1 MIFDSHMHSK
11 FSFDSKMDFS
21 HILEKKKDLNIG
33 IILTDHVD
41 LNLSFV
47 PKINMT
53 KLIEETKTF
62 KNDSFLIGLEIGLF
76 LENPDIIL
84 DFVNEETKDLD
95 FILGSIH
102 TINGADL
109 YYSLKEDNRSKHTI
123 YEEYLNTILENIKT
137 FDFFDSLSHIDYIC
151 RYANFHDNELYL
163 DEFKELF
170 TKIFQILIE
179 KNKVIELNTNRLEN
193 KKSFDALVDIYSY
206 YKELGGKYIT
216 VGSDAHVKSQI
227 GRNFD
232 LLNDFITRTGLKIVY
247 FKNRTMII

>member
-33 IILTDHVD
+33 IILTDHID

-47 PKINMT
+47 PKINMAN
-53 KLIEETKTF
+53 LINEAKNF
-62 KNDSFLIGLEIGLF
+62 KDNSFLIGLEIGLF
-76 LENPDIIL
+76 LENPNIIL
-84 DFVNEETKDLD
+84 DFVNKETKNLD

-109 YYSLKEDNRSKHTI
+109 YYSLKEDTRSKHTI
-123 YEEYLNTILENIKT
+123 YKEYLNIILENVKT
-137 FDFFDSLSHIDYIC
+137 FDFFDSLAHIDYIC

-170 TKIFQILIE
+170 TEIFQTLIK
-179 KNKVIELNTNRLEN
+179 KNKVMELNTTRLDN

-206 YKELGGKYIT
+206 YKKLGGKYIT
-216 VGSDAHVKSQI
+216 VGSDAHGKEAI
-227 GRNFD
+227 GRNFN
-232 LLNDFITRTGLKIVY
+232 LLNDFTTKTGLKIVY